1 MKTRESEIPVLV
13 SSLDIREFGSQ
24 LCVGLLVYA
33 LRVGA
38 FFSYVVSF
46 IDENSSIFFDAIRVG
61 RTFSLTHQ
69 NYSVPAPA
77 NPERPN
83 NISIRAIDVSK
94 RRRCETTL
102 TAAVILLVLVGLATM
117 SPMATT
123 SQSYFGVCP
132 RMAGPVTK
140 PEACPMVYDPVFGV
154 PTFRT
159 HSNSCVACSEGA
171 WFWLKLPW
179 M

>member
-1 MKTRESEIPVLV
+1 MKPVR
-13 SSLDIREFGSQ
+13 IGFR
-24 LCVGLLVYA
+24 LVYA

-38 FFSYVVSF
+38 FLSFVVSF
-46 IDENSSIFFDAIRVG
+46 IDENSSIFFDAIHVG
-61 RTFSLTHQ
+61 RTSSLAHQ
-69 NYSVPAPA
+69 NHSVPAPT
-77 NPERPN
+77 NPEKAD
-83 NISIRAIDVSK
+83 NISIRAIDMST

-102 TAAVILLVLVGLATM
+102 TAAVTLLVLVCLATM

-132 RMAGPVTK
+132 QMTGPVPN
-140 PEACPMVYDPVFGV
+140 PEACPMVDDPVFGV

>member
-1 MKTRESEIPVLV
+1 MV
-13 SSLDIREFGSQ
+13 SGWSTLLGS
-24 LCVGLLVYA
+24 GPS
-33 LRVGA
+33 
-38 FFSYVVSF
+38 FSYVVSF
-46 IDENSSIFFDAIRVG
+46 IDENSSIFFDAIHVG

-69 NYSVPAPA
+69 NHSVPAP
-77 NPERPN
+77 RTRRWQN
-83 NISIRAIDVSK
+83 NISIHAIDMCT

-102 TAAVILLVLVGLATM
+102 TPAVTLLVLVGLATM

-132 RMAGPVTK
+132 QMTGPVPK
-140 PEACPMVYDPVFGV
+140 PEACQMVDDPVFGV

>member
-1 MKTRESEIPVLV
+1 
-13 SSLDIREFGSQ
+13 
-24 LCVGLLVYA
+24 
-33 LRVGA
+33 
-38 FFSYVVSF
+38 VSF

-77 NPERPN
+77 NPEMAN
-83 NISIRAIDVSK
+83 NISIRAIDVST
-94 RRRCETTL
+94 RRRSETTL
-102 TAAVILLVLVGLATM
+102 TAAVTLLVLVGLATM

-132 RMAGPVTK
+132 RMTGPVPK
-140 PEACPMVYDPVFGV
+140 PEACPMVDDPVFGV